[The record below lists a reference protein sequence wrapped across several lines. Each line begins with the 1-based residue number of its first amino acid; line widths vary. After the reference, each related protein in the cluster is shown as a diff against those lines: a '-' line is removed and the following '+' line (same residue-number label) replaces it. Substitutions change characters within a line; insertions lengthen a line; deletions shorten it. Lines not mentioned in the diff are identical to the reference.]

1 MPRRRPKTRV
11 DHLVDAL
18 AAAEA
23 LSSALAEIDLED
35 VSKDVRTALAS
46 ATRATDTAGK
56 KVAEAIH
63 KDVPTATRFGSGR
76 TANAVA
82 QTA

>member
-1 MPRRRPKTRV
+1 MPRRRPKGRV

-35 VSKDVRTALAS
+35 VSRDVRVALAS
-46 ATRATDTAGK
+46 ASRATDQAGK
-56 KVAEAIH
+56 KVAEALR
-63 KDVPTATRFGSGR
+63 KDVPSGAIGGYGGGKTR
-76 TANAVA
+76 AA
-82 QTA
+82 QPA